1 MSPAEVSTKG
11 KRRRSRRPLI
21 LVGALALLTGLAF
34 LVARPS
40 VPDPTTNPYAG
51 KRGGSRD
58 KSAGLLIR
66 YRRGDEMRSVEP
78 QTVLRAGDV
87 LEFKVRGEEASYL
100 EVRLRDGAAPV
111 QTIFPTG
118 GAPLTAKVSPGD
130 SLPVA
135 PAVAPGGG
143 KLVLTALFSGRPRP
157 LGAAPDPDTLT
168 ITAVVA
174 KEQRSDLGL
183 ASGPP

>member
-1 MSPAEVSTKG
+1 VNADG

-40 VPDPTTNPYAG
+40 VPDPITNPYAG

-87 LEFKVRGEEASYL
+87 LGFKVRGEEASYL
-100 EVRLRDGAAPV
+100 EVRLRDGAAAA

-118 GAPLTAKVSPGD
+118 GAPLAAKVSPGD

-135 PAVAPGGG
+135 PAVASGAFLRPAPADRCRAGSRHADDHGGRRQRIAAGNRHWCQASRRIPATKPG
-143 KLVLTALFSGRPRP
+143 RR
-157 LGAAPDPDTLT
+157 
-168 ITAVVA
+168 
-174 KEQRSDLGL
+174 
-183 ASGPP
+183 

>member
-1 MSPAEVSTKG
+1 VSAGGT
-11 KRRRSRRPLI
+11 RRRSRRPLI

-51 KRGGSRD
+51 KRGGSLD

-66 YRRGDEMRSVEP
+66 YRRGDEVRSVEP

-87 LEFKVRGEEASYL
+87 LDFKVRGEEASYL
-100 EVRLRDGAAPV
+100 EVRLRDGAGAI
-111 QTIFPTG
+111 QTIYPTG
-118 GAPLTAKVSPGD
+118 GAPLTNKVSPGD
-130 SLPVA
+130 SLPAA
-135 PAVAPGGG
+135 PVVAPGGG
-143 KLVLTALFSGRPRP
+143 KLVLTALFSEAPRP
-157 LGAAPDPDTLT
+157 VGAAPDPDTLT

-174 KEQRSDLGL
+174 KE
-183 ASGPP
+183 

>member
-1 MSPAEVSTKG
+1 VNPAGVKVDG

-51 KRGGSRD
+51 KRGGSLD

-66 YRRGDEMRSVEP
+66 YRRGDEVRSVEP

-87 LEFKVRGEEASYL
+87 LDFKVRGEEASYL
-100 EVRLRDGAAPV
+100 EVRLRDGAGAV
-111 QTIFPTG
+111 QTIFPTLPTG
-118 GAPLTAKVSPGD
+118 GAPNSVKVSPGD
-130 SLPVA
+130 TLPVA
-135 PAVAPGGG
+135 TIVAPGGG
-143 KLVLTALFSGRPRP
+143 KLVLTALFSETPRP
-157 LGAAPDPDTLT
+157 VGAAPDPDTLT

-174 KEQRSDLGL
+174 KE
-183 ASGPP
+183 

>member
-1 MSPAEVSTKG
+1 MSQAGGNAGT
-11 KRRRSRRPLI
+11 RRRSRRPLI

-51 KRGGSRD
+51 KRGGSLD

-66 YRRGDEMRSVEP
+66 YRRGDEVRSVEP

-87 LEFKVRGEEASYL
+87 LDFKVRGEEASYL
-100 EVRLRDGAAPV
+100 EVRLRDGAGAI
-111 QTIFPTG
+111 QTIFPAG
-118 GAPLTAKVSPGD
+118 GAPTSAKVSPGD
-130 SLPVA
+130 ALPVT
-135 PAVAPGGG
+135 PVVAPGGG
-143 KLVLTALFSGRPRP
+143 KLVLTALFSETPRP
-157 LGAAPDPDTLT
+157 VGAAPDPDTLT

-174 KEQRSDLGL
+174 KE
-183 ASGPP
+183 